1 MNDFASAV
9 SEKKSTISPVRCSSN
24 RSTTVLLGAIW
35 SYWTSAGQGQGL
47 LWAGGKF
54 LDDLLWFTYFL
65 RYTFFLTVRV
75 CYFGNVND
83 MLSYVY
89 LPSVM
94 WSEQEAVSPSYLG
107 GRSEEVRLADRST
120 PTQTVNEH
128 GTHRVTIIIETL
140 ACIINI
146 ISGVSYPGL
155 GSSIYGATN
164 AIADQCILQV

>member
-1 MNDFASAV
+1 
-9 SEKKSTISPVRCSSN
+9 
-24 RSTTVLLGAIW
+24 
-35 SYWTSAGQGQGL
+35 
-47 LWAGGKF
+47 
-54 LDDLLWFTYFL
+54 
-65 RYTFFLTVRV
+65 
-75 CYFGNVND
+75 
-83 MLSYVY
+83 
-89 LPSVM
+89 M

-155 GSSIYGATN
+155 GSSIYDVSYVRLGPGKAF
-164 AIADQCILQV
+164 AQYFGHWGLQHMQHMQ